1 MSDRRLLRK
10 DTSVYLIG
18 NYSSQIV
25 GSKLPS
31 IKQVL
36 SVLFFNLREVK
47 LSLRESSK
55 LVIDEVIIFWNKAR
69 IPTRDVQHCIKKVEV
84 LHKTWAGLQ
93 RNCKRRTETQL
104 RNEET
109 FVQEFENL
117 FDIAH
122 QNALEKIK
130 ITEDKEFLINQR
142 KKNREG
148 HMYGLDTALAA
159 KEKRKEEREK
169 SYDLLKKRSQE
180 ETELLGKY

>member
-1 MSDRRLLRK
+1 MSNRRLLRK

-18 NYSSQIV
+18 NYSPQIV

-47 LSLRESSK
+47 LSVRESSK
-55 LVIDEVIIFWNKAR
+55 LVIEEVTIFWNKAR

-84 LHKTWAGLQ
+84 LYQTWAGLQ
-93 RNCKRRTETQL
+93 KNWKRRTESQL
-104 RNEET
+104 RKEEN
-109 FVQEFENL
+109 FVHEFDNL

-122 QNALEKIK
+122 QNALQYMN

-142 KKNREG
+142 KKGREG
-148 HMYGLDTALAA
+148 YMYGIDTGLAA
-159 KEKRKEEREK
+159 REKRKKKREN
-169 SYDLLKKRSQE
+169 SYALLKKRSQE
-180 ETELLGKY
+180 ETELLGK